1 MSDRSVR
8 FTTCTRC
15 WSATKSAFLQSWSSF
30 ATQKN
35 WNYRSCQ
42 LSPRRRR
49 SARALV
55 RHPDG
60 LVQWGAREFVACPVR
75 ISALHYLVFL
85 SHLECSSCGL
95 HHEWSRLQNLCT
107 ACQKPLF
114 AVVDLAKAGGALTR
128 EALATREKSLWRY
141 RELLPLPAGVEPVSL
156 GEGGTPL
163 LRTARFGSGLGIT
176 DLWVKDEAQNPTQSF
191 KARGM
196 AVAVSMAKH
205 LGATKLAVPTAGN
218 AGGALAAYAA
228 RAGLEAHIFMP
239 RDTPRANIIECR
251 ELGAN
256 VVLIDGL
263 ITDCGAEI
271 ARRKAAEGWFDM
283 STLKEPYR
291 VEGKKTLGY
300 ELAEQFNWQLP
311 DVILYPTGGVT
322 GLVGMW
328 KAFGEMETLGWIGK
342 KRSRMFAVQAAGCA
356 PIVRAFEAGEKNAAE
371 FPDAHTI
378 ASGLRVP
385 KAIGDFLVLNILRQS
400 NGGAIAIDDK
410 EMIRMGREVG
420 SREGLFVAPEA
431 AACFAALKSLR
442 SANKIGSGER
452 VVIFNTGSGI
462 KYLDCYQDQ

>member
-1 MSDRSVR
+1 MFLTHLS
-8 FTTCTRC
+8 CT
-15 WSATKSAFLQSWSSF
+15 
-30 ATQKN
+30 
-35 WNYRSCQ
+35 
-42 LSPRRRR
+42 
-49 SARALV
+49 
-55 RHPDG
+55 
-60 LVQWGAREFVACPVR
+60 
-75 ISALHYLVFL
+75 
-85 SHLECSSCGL
+85 SCGL

-114 AVVDLAKAGGALTR
+114 PIYDLAAVGRVLTR
-128 EALATREKSLWRY
+128 DSLAAREKSLWRY
-141 RELLPLPAGVEPVSL
+141 REVLPLPANVEPISL

-163 LRTARFGSGLGIT
+163 LRAARFGSGLGVS
-176 DLWVKDEAQNPTQSF
+176 DLWIKDEAQNPTQSF

-300 ELAEQFNWQLP
+300 ELAEQLGWVLP
-311 DVILYPTGGVT
+311 DVILYPTGGGT
-322 GLVGMW
+322 GLIGMW
-328 KAFGEMETLGWIGK
+328 KAFDEMEALGWISSA
-342 KRSRMFAVQAAGCA
+342 RPRMFTVQASGCA
-356 PIVRAFEAGEKNAAE
+356 PIVRAFEAGEATAAE
-371 FPDAHTI
+371 FPNAHTC

-385 KAIGDFLVLNILRQS
+385 KAVGDFLMLKILHES
-400 NGGAIAIDDK
+400 KGGAVSVDDD
-410 EMIRMGREVG
+410 EMIRVTRDVG
-420 SREGLFVAPEA
+420 ATEGLFVAPEG
-431 AACFAALKSLR
+431 AACFAAVKALL
-442 SANKIGSGER
+442 AAGKIASDER
-452 VVIFNTGSGI
+452 IVIFNTGSGI
-462 KYLDCYQDQ
+462 KYLDCYQP

>member
-1 MSDRSVR
+1 MFLTHLV
-8 FTTCTRC
+8 CT
-15 WSATKSAFLQSWSSF
+15 
-30 ATQKN
+30 N
-35 WNYRSCQ
+35 
-42 LSPRRRR
+42 
-49 SARALV
+49 
-55 RHPDG
+55 
-60 LVQWGAREFVACPVR
+60 
-75 ISALHYLVFL
+75 
-85 SHLECSSCGL
+85 CGL
-95 HHEWSRLQNLCT
+95 RHEWERLQNLCT

-114 AVVDLAKAGGALTR
+114 PVYDLAAVGR
-128 EALATREKSLWRY
+128 ELKREDLAAREKSLWRY
-141 RELLPLPAGVEPVSL
+141 REVLPLPAEVEPVSL

-163 LRTARFGSGLGIT
+163 LRAMKFGNAVGVR

-205 LGATKLAVPTAGN
+205 LGATKLAVPSAGN

-271 ARRKAAEGWFDM
+271 AKRKAAEGWFDM

-300 ELAEQFNWQLP
+300 ELAEQMDWTLP
-311 DVILYPTGGVT
+311 EVILYPTGGGT
-322 GLVGMW
+322 GLIGMW
-328 KAFGEMETLGWIGK
+328 KAFDEMEALGWIGPA
-342 KRSRMFAVQAAGCA
+342 RPRMFSVQASGCA
-356 PIVRAFEAGEKNAAE
+356 PIVRAFEAGEKFAAE
-371 FPDAHTI
+371 FPDAHTL

-385 KAIGDFLVLNILRQS
+385 KAVGDFLMLDILRAS
-400 NGGAIAIDDK
+400 GGGAMAVEDDAMIA
-410 EMIRMGREVG
+410 MTREVG
-420 SREGLFVAPEA
+420 ATEGLFVAPEG
-431 AACFAALKSLR
+431 AACFVALQKLSAAG
-442 SANKIGSGER
+442 KIEAQER

-462 KYLDCYQDQ
+462 KYLDCYEAS